1 MTTNFTWRARHAL
14 LYLPFTVC
22 AVIATGCAHTPT
34 TWTPDSVQP
43 PPLAATSIASPTPL
57 NEQAVKL
64 QVPEGVDEAG
74 AALPV
79 TRDGAI
85 LTGLLGNR
93 FIEVAR
99 FGPEIDATYF
109 DEARASFDPRILA
122 RVSTGRERALDTSY
136 EQSANTD
143 SNTGGS
149 ETSSVQR
156 LLTQVQ
162 NLNRNINAL
171 GKGDRISTITNTGSV
186 EVEQWLPT
194 GTLLFLTGGAQ
205 EADNDGDGVEKAWT
219 VGVSQPL
226 LRGANMRANLAGL
239 RQARNIAAQSE
250 HQFRQNVMDVVRQIE
265 LTYWE
270 LTLAREVLGIR
281 RFGVGLAE
289 QQVSREE
296 DLKAV
301 GKAVRGDVM
310 TANAERAAREADLAD
325 ALAVWESQTIELIRL
340 MHPSDTPR
348 WDLSLEP
355 QDPAQVVELET
366 NAGESEELALLFRP
380 ELAQARLTIANLELD
395 VLQTGNERLPRLDVV
410 GAYGDGRSSNTS
422 TGVIVGGF
430 NDTESY
436 SIGLEFETAIPNRA
450 ENARHRRAK
459 LENRRGE
466 GALVQL
472 EENIAAEVRRAII
485 EVTRQWQRLAA
496 TAEAVL
502 SREEAVRVVQG
513 RREVGMATNLDV
525 LQVERDFIESQVDD
539 ATARVRYIQAL
550 TQLYAAEG
558 TLLERRGISM
568 EAVNEHKETLGTPTY
583 E

>member
-1 MTTNFTWRARHAL
+1 
-14 LYLPFTVC
+14 
-22 AVIATGCAHTPT
+22 
-34 TWTPDSVQP
+34 
-43 PPLAATSIASPTPL
+43 
-57 NEQAVKL
+57 
-64 QVPEGVDEAG
+64 
-74 AALPV
+74 
-79 TRDGAI
+79 
-85 LTGLLGNR
+85 
-93 FIEVAR
+93 
-99 FGPEIDATYF
+99 
-109 DEARASFDPRILA
+109 
-122 RVSTGRERALDTSY
+122 
-136 EQSANTD
+136 
-143 SNTGGS
+143 
-149 ETSSVQR
+149 
-156 LLTQVQ
+156 
-162 NLNRNINAL
+162 
-171 GKGDRISTITNTGSV
+171 
-186 EVEQWLPT
+186 
-194 GTLLFLTGGAQ
+194 
-205 EADNDGDGVEKAWT
+205 
-219 VGVSQPL
+219 
-226 LRGANMRANLAGL
+226 
-239 RQARNIAAQSE
+239 
-250 HQFRQNVMDVVRQIE
+250 MDVVRQIE